1 MMNKAYIYQ
10 KINEILIE
18 EFEVDE
24 DVIRPD
30 ALFKESL
37 DLDRLDYVDLV
48 VIVKS
53 YFGVKLM
60 ETDIER
66 ATTFQDFYNIIENV
80 IKQKI

>member
-48 VIVKS
+48 VIVES

>member
-24 DVIRPD
+24 SVIRPD

-48 VIVKS
+48 VIVES

-66 ATTFQDFYNIIENV
+66 VTTFQDFYNIMENV